1 MSPADPLAPTRRG
14 VSRTPAARVDGVDA
28 ARGLALIG
36 MFVAHLAPAAASV
49 DAAELIA
56 LADERPRLLF
66 ALTAGIGLGL
76 LTGAT
81 RPVADAVARWALR
94 RQIAIR
100 ALLLIALGLIVVA
113 VFAPLVFVILDVYG
127 VAFLVMLPMLFL
139 PGRVAIALG
148 AVLLTMTPA
157 IAAIAERDADIAA
170 LGDRPPPIGL
180 LVEWFLV
187 GAYPVIIWVPVMLI
201 GLGLARLDVA
211 APRVV
216 AGAAL
221 AGTAV
226 ASVALPLSRLLTD
239 DALPAGADAGSDG
252 AWAVPVRASLETV
265 GNTAVGL
272 VVVAATVALT
282 ALARPAV
289 RRIAGAVLSPV
300 TAMGAMPLTIYTAHL
315 IVISLGKYRSE
326 SGVVTD
332 DSWPLLIGSIIGS
345 MLFAWLW
352 RRYVGRGP
360 LEWALRWAS
369 GRGRGGGGGSG
380 RGGGGGGGRAGS
392 GRADAAAASVD
403 DRTP

>member
-1 MSPADPLAPTRRG
+1 MSRPTPPTTPPPGPPARGGTRTAGRAG
-14 VSRTPAARVDGVDA
+14 LPDRVDGVDA
-28 ARGLALIG
+28 ARGIALIG
-36 MFVAHLAPAAASV
+36 MFVAHLAPADVPV

-81 RPVADAVARWALR
+81 RPVVERAARWALR

-127 VAFLVMLPMLFL
+127 VAFLLMLPLLFL
-139 PGRVAIALG
+139 PGRVAVGLG

-157 IAAIAERDADIAA
+157 IATIAERDPETVALADQP
-170 LGDRPPPIGL
+170 LGL

-216 AGAAL
+216 AATAL
-221 AGTAV
+221 AGTLV
-226 ASVALPLSRLLTD
+226 ASVALPLSH
-239 DALPAGADAGSDG
+239 ALPDPRNPALDPSTA
-252 AWAVPVRASLETV
+252 AWAAPLRASLETL

-272 VVVAATVALT
+272 VIVAAAVTLT
-282 ALARPAV
+282 TLARPQV
-289 RRIAGAVLSPV
+289 RRVAGVLLSPIV
-300 TAMGAMPLTIYTAHL
+300 AMGAMPLTIYTAHL
-315 IVISLGKYRSE
+315 VIISFGKYRRPD
-326 SGVVTD
+326 GVISD
-332 DSWPLLIGSIIGS
+332 DSWPLLIGLTIGS
-345 MLFAWLW
+345 MVFAWLW
-352 RRYVGRGP
+352 RRYIGRGP
-360 LEWALRWAS
+360 LEQVLRWAS
-369 GRGRGGGGGSG
+369 GRGRRRR
-380 RGGGGGGGRAGS
+380 RGAP
-392 GRADAAAASVD
+392 AETPTDAAAARID
-403 DRTP
+403 GTP